1 MDEEARRISEM
12 TDEELEARWNAGTP
26 TKVKRKPRADVAMT
40 AKRMMDAV
48 IERTEEDEPIRGTS
62 RFTQSFLRLDSPQP
76 VTSATSPT

>member
-40 AKRMMDAV
+40 TKRKTDAV
-48 IERTEEDEPIRGTS
+48 MEHTDPRS
-62 RFTQSFLRLDSPQP
+62 
-76 VTSATSPT
+76 